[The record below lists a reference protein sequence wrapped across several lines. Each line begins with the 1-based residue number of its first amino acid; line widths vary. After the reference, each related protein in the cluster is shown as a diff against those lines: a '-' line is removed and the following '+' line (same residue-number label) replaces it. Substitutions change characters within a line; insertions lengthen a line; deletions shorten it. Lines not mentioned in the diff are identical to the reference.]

1 MREFSRIKR
10 LPAYVFNITNELKMA
25 ARRRGDDI
33 IDLSMGNPDGPTPR
47 HIVDKLIEAA
57 QRQDTHG
64 YSVSKGIPRL
74 RKAIC
79 EWYRRRYGAELD
91 MDAEALVTIG
101 SEERHSHLLPGCLE
115 RGDTMLEPY
124 PSDPIPIY

>member
-33 IDLSMGNPDGPTPR
+33 IDLSMGNPDGPTPQ
-47 HIVDKLIEAA
+47 HIVDKLVEAA

-79 EWYRRRYGAELD
+79 EWYRRRSGVELD
-91 MDAEALVTIG
+91 MDSQAIVTPASTEAPPP
-101 SEERHSHLLPGCLE
+101 S
-115 RGDTMLEPY
+115 MLA
-124 PSDPIPIY
+124 SLQLTTTLT